1 MSDEITLW
9 KSVSPKYLFE
19 ALIEVGLIAIIP
31 LVASTIPLWVEG
43 TSLGP
48 LSVLP
53 LVVVV
58 IVVGM
63 AVAFVPRRVRALGYA
78 LRSDDVVFKRGVFFQ
93 RQVAVPYGRLQL
105 VDVTRGPLS
114 RVLGLAELRLVTAA
128 ATTGVVIPGLPFAV
142 AQQLRDDLIAVAET
156 RRAGL

>member
-43 TSLGP
+43 TSLEP

-128 ATTGVVIPGLPFAV
+128 ATTGVVIPGLPFSV
-142 AQQLRDDLIAVAET
+142 AQQLRDELIAVAET

>member
-1 MSDEITLW
+1 MSDEITPW
-9 KSVSPKYLFE
+9 NSVSPKYLFE

-31 LVASTIPLWVEG
+31 LVASTIPLWVDG
-43 TSLGP
+43 TLLGP

-114 RVLGLAELRLVTAA
+114 RMLGLAELRLVTAA
-128 ATTGVVIPGLPFAV
+128 ATTGVVIPGLPFSV
-142 AQQLRDDLIAVAET
+142 AQQLRDELIAVAET

>member
-1 MSDEITLW
+1 MSEEITPW

-31 LVASTIPLWVEG
+31 LVASTIPLWVDG

-93 RQVAVPYGRLQL
+93 RQVAVP
-105 VDVTRGPLS
+105 
-114 RVLGLAELRLVTAA
+114 
-128 ATTGVVIPGLPFAV
+128 
-142 AQQLRDDLIAVAET
+142 
-156 RRAGL
+156 

>member
-31 LVASTIPLWVEG
+31 LVASTISLWVEG

-128 ATTGVVIPGLPFAV
+128 ATTGVVIPGLPFSV
-142 AQQLRDDLIAVAET
+142 AQQLRDELIAVAET

>member
-31 LVASTIPLWVEG
+31 LVASTIPLWVDG
-43 TSLGP
+43 TLLGP

-114 RVLGLAELRLVTAA
+114 RMLGLAELRLVTAA
-128 ATTGVVIPGLPFAV
+128 ATTGVVIPGLPFSV
-142 AQQLRDDLIAVAET
+142 AQQLRDELIAVAET

>member
-31 LVASTIPLWVEG
+31 LVASTIPLWVDG
-43 TSLGP
+43 TLLGP

-63 AVAFVPRRVRALGYA
+63 AVAFVPRWVRALGYA

-114 RVLGLAELRLVTAA
+114 RMLGLAELRLVTAA
-128 ATTGVVIPGLPFAV
+128 ATTGVVIPGLPFSV
-142 AQQLRDDLIAVAET
+142 AQQLRDELIAVAET